1 MKTTILLIVSMAAG
15 IGMFALIAK
24 KYGSDCIP

>member
-1 MKTTILLIVSMAAG
+1 METSLLLLISILAG

-24 KYGSDCIP
+24 KYGSGCIP

>member
-1 MKTTILLIVSMAAG
+1 MKTILLLIVSLAAG

-24 KYGSDCIP
+24 KYGSDCVP

>member
-1 MKTTILLIVSMAAG
+1 MKTIILLIVSLAAG

-24 KYGSDCIP
+24 KYGSDCVP